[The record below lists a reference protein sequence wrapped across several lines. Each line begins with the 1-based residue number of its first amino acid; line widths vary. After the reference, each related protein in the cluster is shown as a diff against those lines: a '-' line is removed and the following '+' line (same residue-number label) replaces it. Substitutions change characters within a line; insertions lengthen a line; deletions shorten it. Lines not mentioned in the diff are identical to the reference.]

1 MMKYFLFLLI
11 VLFPVSVFAQKP
23 KIDFK
28 AVEKSLTSEK
38 SPYHYDKL
46 IFKYKAYPKSLDSME
61 SQYLY
66 YGRNFRKD
74 IISTTDDDFK
84 MLAADFKNGNFDECI
99 RLGKILYDKDPTN
112 LDILLILLKAY
123 DSKKDGNNFMH
134 HLSQFRALT
143 DAIRGSGDGKSE
155 ETPLMVNTVG
165 DEYILLN
172 IMNLGQEY
180 NRTSAAS
187 KDGMLDLW
195 QKENNK
201 VYIKVLYIE

>member
-1 MMKYFLFLLI
+1 MKYFLLLLI
-11 VLFPVSVFAQKP
+11 VLFPVSASAQQP

-28 AVEKSLTSEK
+28 SVEKSLTSEK

-74 IISTTDDDFK
+74 IVSTTDGDFK
-84 MLAADFKNGNFDECI
+84 KLAADFKEGNFDECI
-99 RLGKILYDKDPTN
+99 RLGKILYDQDPTN

-143 DAIRGSGDGKSE
+143 DAIKNSGDGKSE
-155 ETPLMVNTVG
+155 ESPLMVNTVG

-172 IMNLGQEY
+172 ILNMGQEY
-180 NRTSAAS
+180 TRSSTPS

-195 QKENNK
+195 KKENNS
-201 VYIKVLYIE
+201 VYIKVLYID

>member
-1 MMKYFLFLLI
+1 MKYFLFLLI
-11 VLFPVSVFAQKP
+11 VLFPVSASAQQP

-28 AVEKSLTSEK
+28 SVEKSLASEK

-74 IISTTDDDFK
+74 IVSTTDGDFK
-84 MLAADFKNGNFDECI
+84 KLAADFKEGNFDECI
-99 RLGKILYDKDPTN
+99 RLGKILYDQDPTN

-143 DAIRGSGDGKSE
+143 DAIKNSGDGKSE
-155 ETPLMVNTVG
+155 ESPLMVNTVG

-172 IMNLGQEY
+172 ILNMGQEY
-180 NRTSAAS
+180 TRSSTPS

-195 QKENNK
+195 KKENNS
-201 VYIKVLYIE
+201 VYIKVLYID

>member
-1 MMKYFLFLLI
+1 MKYFLFLLI

-143 DAIRGSGDGKSE
+143 DAIRDSGDGKSE

>member
-1 MMKYFLFLLI
+1 MKYFLFLLI